1 MLLPEKLKELRQNA
15 DFPQRKVAA
24 EIDVDTATYC
34 KFEKGV
40 LRISRDQ
47 LLKYSNF
54 LKVDANDLLSLW
66 LANQIEKVIFEES
79 KEVANKAIKI
89 ISKSI
94 K

>member
-66 LANQIEKVIFEES
+66 LADQIEKVISEES